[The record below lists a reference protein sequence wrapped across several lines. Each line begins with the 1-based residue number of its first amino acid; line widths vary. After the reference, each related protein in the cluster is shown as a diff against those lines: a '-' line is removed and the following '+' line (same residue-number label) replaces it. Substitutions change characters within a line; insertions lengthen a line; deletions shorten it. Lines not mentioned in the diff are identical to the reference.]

1 MEDEKGSTSNSTTAS
16 SSTTTTSPR
25 SHPHPIS
32 IYSGGERHTVQVI
45 QQALQRPS
53 SSAAQY
59 LQQMYAAQQQHI
71 MLQTAALQ
79 QQHMGSSQLQSLAAI
94 HQASLSGGK
103 RSSSPT
109 GTVTQQASTSPTS
122 MNLSTSPTPAQ
133 LISRSQ
139 VSSTASSSITQQ
151 TMLLGSTSPTLTA
164 SQAQMYLRAQ
174 MLIFTPAVTVAAVH
188 SDIPVSSSSL
198 SSSCPSVAAQVQNV
212 ALHSQQLGAL
222 SCSQKSPPRICTQS
236 HATAVSHKPTVTSS
250 KVTQSDISVEIN
262 RKSPSQE
269 SRSTTVTHTSS
280 LHQIIPS
287 APFVPV
293 EAHSLVK
300 QPHISSQSASSKGP
314 RYQFVQQQHQHE
326 QSQQLQSMQQ
336 QIQATTFQSPPL
348 DSPKP
353 AHCAALHCHTEAPIS
368 GSITSH
374 QSSSVQTNSSSLTG
388 SPTHP
393 RSPQNSVVVSPPPS
407 HSPSKSPSIIVHSQ
421 CFVPSACQHLQNS
434 QKCTSNPEQQLP
446 FPSHLPSAPPSLVH
460 FGTTQQAKVVTSGQE
475 IAPPLHEQHP
485 TICSTPSLMSTAVP
499 LSMSFPTSVQNM
511 SLKSMQGEL
520 MKPEILSPRKVLV
533 HNTLISEDELPAAE
547 ALVQLPFHTMQ
558 PPQTVA
564 VNLQVKPSIAVE
576 PPVVNQVNEAPGD
589 EMPEADT
596 EESLH
601 VMRTPTP
608 PTLSPQCVC
617 RGNGD
622 EVALED
628 NLAEQESVFK
638 EASSVSASVIKS
650 PSDSSYASLPP
661 PPLLLPTGTTKNA
674 CTLMSYSTSSM
685 EKRPPR
691 AIVKPQILTHVIEG
705 FVIQE
710 GLEPFPVNTS
720 SLLVKEPEKVRPLPE
735 EQIMGITPAASE
747 QQDGVKHP
755 EISTDTDMEDTV
767 ADDGLEE
774 MEPEILKC
782 EFCGQIGYTNK
793 FHRSKRFCS
802 ISCAKRYSA
811 NSAKRRGLLKGS
823 KNSHWNRKQEKKLN
837 QCVRRSSGSERAVGE
852 YFLRQLPNT
861 YPPVDDA
868 LLPSKED
875 SKPTAM
881 TTRLR
886 RQAERERELRGKRKR
901 KIPERLDPPQQKQR
915 SPSLW
920 TVEEVWVFVHSL
932 PGCHD
937 IADEFRIQEID
948 GQALLLLKED
958 HLMSA
963 MNIKLGPALK
973 ICAQINSLKEL

>member
-1 MEDEKGSTSNSTTAS
+1 MEDEKGSTTNLTTAS
-16 SSTTTTSPR
+16 SSTTTTTPR
-25 SHPHPIS
+25 THPHPIS
-32 IYSGGERHTVQVI
+32 VYSGGERHTVQVI

-79 QQHMGSSQLQSLAAI
+79 QQHIGSTQLQSLAAI

-174 MLIFTPAVTVAAVH
+174 MLIFTPAVTVSAVH

-222 SCSQKSPPRICTQS
+222 SCSQKSPPRICT
-236 HATAVSHKPTVTSS
+236 TALSHKPTVTSP
-250 KVTQSDISVEIN
+250 KVTQSDVSVEIN

-280 LHQIIPS
+280 LHQIMPTAS
-287 APFVPV
+287 FVPV
-293 EAHSLVK
+293 ETHSLVK
-300 QPHISSQSASSKGP
+300 QPQISSQSASSKGP
-314 RYQFVQQQHQHE
+314 RYQFVQQQHE
-326 QSQQLQSMQQ
+326 QSQQIQSMQQ
-336 QIQATTFQSPPL
+336 QQIQTTAFHSPPL
-348 DSPKP
+348 DSPMP
-353 AHCAALHCHTEAPIS
+353 TQCVPLHSHIEAPVS
-368 GSITSH
+368 GNITSH
-374 QSSSVQTNSSSLTG
+374 QNSCAQTNSSTSTE
-388 SPTHP
+388 SPTQP
-393 RSPQNSVVVSPPPS
+393 RSPQHSVVVSPPPS

-421 CFVPSACQHLQNS
+421 TQCFVPSTCQHLQNS
-434 QKCTSNPEQQLP
+434 QKCTSNGALPEQQLP
-446 FPSHLPSAPPSLVH
+446 LPTHVPSAPPSIVH
-460 FGTTQQAKVVTSGQE
+460 FGQIQQAKVVTSGQE
-475 IAPPLHEQHP
+475 IAPPLHEQNS
-485 TICSTPSLMSTAVP
+485 TTCSTPALISTAMP
-499 LSMSFPTSVQNM
+499 LSMSFPASVQSM

-576 PPVVNQVNEAPGD
+576 PPVVNQVNEALGED
-589 EMPEADT
+589 MPEADT
-596 EESLH
+596 DESLH
-601 VMRTPTP
+601 ILRTPTP

-617 RGNGD
+617 KANGED
-622 EVALED
+622 VAMEN
-628 NLAEQESVFK
+628 NLTEQERVIK

-650 PSDSSYASLPP
+650 PSDSSYAFLLP
-661 PPLLLPTGTTKNA
+661 PPLLLPAGTTKSA
-674 CTLMSYSTSSM
+674 CPVMSNSIGSI

-720 SLLVKEPEKVRPLPE
+720 SLLVKEPKKLRLLSE
-735 EQIMGITPAASE
+735 EQITSITPIVSE
-747 QQDGVKHP
+747 QQESVKHP

-767 ADDGLEE
+767 ADDGLEN
-774 MEPEILKC
+774 MESEILKC

-811 NSAKRRGLLKGS
+811 NSTKRRGLLKGN

-837 QCVRRSSGSERAVGE
+837 QCVRRSSGPERPLGE
-852 YFLRQLPNT
+852 YFLRQLPNP
-861 YPPVDDA
+861 YPPGDDA
-868 LLPSKED
+868 LLPSHED
-875 SKPTAM
+875 PKPTAM

-901 KIPERLDPPQQKQR
+901 KIPERLDPPQHKQR

-920 TVEEVWVFVHSL
+920 TVEEVWVFVQSL

-948 GQALLLLKED
+948 GQALLLLRED

-973 ICAQINSLKEL
+973 ICAQINSLKES